1 MPIRKEMFWNNLE
14 KKIFPGVG
22 PYDIPEI
29 KPEKF
34 VDCKYVRFNEAQKIK
49 DPSVKKNTKKFPL
62 HPFELVWYIL
72 VGLVGIWG
80 LTYIVLG
87 TIASYLPIQSEDPAL
102 VKANDKI
109 LELFKLDML
118 GWGLI
123 ILAIAAVAAVVVLIL
138 FSNKVDRDYEKNVR
152 RAQRLAQLEAEEA
165 KEESIEEQKIVVDAE
180 VQPVEE
186 KKEEVVIN
194 EAPKEEQLINPNK
207 NLK

>member
-1 MPIRKEMFWNNLE
+1 MK
-14 KKIFPGVG
+14 
-22 PYDIPEI
+22 
-29 KPEKF
+29 
-34 VDCKYVRFNEAQKIK
+34 KIK

-87 TIASYLPIQSEDPAL
+87 TIASYLPIQSEDPDL

-194 EAPKEEQLINPNK
+194 EAPKEE
-207 NLK
+207 

>member
-1 MPIRKEMFWNNLE
+1 MK
-14 KKIFPGVG
+14 
-22 PYDIPEI
+22 
-29 KPEKF
+29 
-34 VDCKYVRFNEAQKIK
+34 KIK
-49 DPSVKKNTKKFPL
+49 DPSVKKNQKKLPL

-87 TIASYLPIQSEDPAL
+87 IIASYLPIQSEDPAL

-152 RAQRLAQLEAEEA
+152 RAQRLAQLEAEEL
-165 KEESIEEQKIVVDAE
+165 KEESIEEQQIVVDAE

-194 EAPKEEQLINPNK
+194 EVPEEKPAEQPAEEK
-207 NLK
+207 PE

>member
-1 MPIRKEMFWNNLE
+1 MK
-14 KKIFPGVG
+14 
-22 PYDIPEI
+22 
-29 KPEKF
+29 
-34 VDCKYVRFNEAQKIK
+34 KIK

-186 KKEEVVIN
+186 KKKEVVIN
-194 EAPKEEQLINPNK
+194 EDPKEE
-207 NLK
+207 

>member
-1 MPIRKEMFWNNLE
+1 MK
-14 KKIFPGVG
+14 
-22 PYDIPEI
+22 
-29 KPEKF
+29 
-34 VDCKYVRFNEAQKIK
+34 KIK

-87 TIASYLPIQSEDPAL
+87 LVASYLPIQSEDPAL

-165 KEESIEEQKIVVDAE
+165 KEDSIEEQKIVVDAE
-180 VQPVEE
+180 VEPVEE

-194 EAPKEEQLINPNK
+194 EAPKEE
-207 NLK
+207 

>member
-1 MPIRKEMFWNNLE
+1 MK
-14 KKIFPGVG
+14 
-22 PYDIPEI
+22 
-29 KPEKF
+29 
-34 VDCKYVRFNEAQKIK
+34 KIK

-72 VGLVGIWG
+72 VGLVGI
-80 LTYIVLG
+80 
-87 TIASYLPIQSEDPAL
+87 
-102 VKANDKI
+102 
-109 LELFKLDML
+109 
-118 GWGLI
+118 WGLI

-194 EAPKEEQLINPNK
+194 EAPKEE
-207 NLK
+207 

>member
-1 MPIRKEMFWNNLE
+1 MK
-14 KKIFPGVG
+14 
-22 PYDIPEI
+22 
-29 KPEKF
+29 
-34 VDCKYVRFNEAQKIK
+34 KIK

-87 TIASYLPIQSEDPAL
+87 TIASYLPIQSEDQAL
-102 VKANDKI
+102 VKANNKI
-109 LELFKLDML
+109 LELFKLNML

-123 ILAIAAVAAVVVLIL
+123 ILGIAAVAAVVVLIL

-194 EAPKEEQLINPNK
+194 EVPEEKPAEQSAEEKPE
-207 NLK
+207 